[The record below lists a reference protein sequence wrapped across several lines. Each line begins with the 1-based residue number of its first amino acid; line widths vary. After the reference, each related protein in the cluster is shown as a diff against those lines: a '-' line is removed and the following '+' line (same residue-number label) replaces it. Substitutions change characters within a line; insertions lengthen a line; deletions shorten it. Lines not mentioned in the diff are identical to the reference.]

1 MKNEPAQCLAL
12 PAGFGD
18 HGLNSAGKSTL
29 ILVLTVFAPLFF
41 LVELI
46 SGKVRIFI
54 IWLSDALTRITDSDL
69 EENLNMKL
77 A

>member
-1 MKNEPAQCLAL
+1 MKH
-12 PAGFGD
+12 GFC
-18 HGLNSAGKSTL
+18 L
-29 ILVLTVFAPLFF
+29 ILGFIVNSGSNNSIHSDLL
-41 LVELI
+41 